1 MQNNLYT
8 AELAGQSW
16 DKDKRY
22 EIVIITKWKD
32 RTDKSS
38 EVGHKAHY
46 FNPDFDL
53 LAKQIKDEE
62 WCKEIYENYSEYTRF
77 KIKSEVK
84 CYAENI
90 NGNAD

>member
-8 AELAGQSW
+8 TELAGQSW

-22 EIVIITKWKD
+22 EMVIITKWKD

-38 EVGHKAHY
+38 AEGHKVYY

-53 LAKQIKDEE
+53 IL
-62 WCKEIYENYSEYTRF
+62 IYLQSRLKMRIGVKRF
-77 KIKSEVK
+77 MKTIQSIQDLKLK
-84 CYAENI
+84 AR
-90 NGNAD
+90 

>member
-8 AELAGQSW
+8 AELVGQSW

-22 EIVIITKWKD
+22 EMVIITKWKD
-32 RTDKSS
+32 RTDKTS
-38 EVGHKAHY
+38 EVGHKAYY

-77 KIKSEVK
+77 KIKREVK

-90 NGNAD
+90 NGNAN